1 MLTMTRILPL
11 LALSGVLLG
20 NLAPAQAAITELD
33 IQRAA
38 QLFCDAVK
46 AGKSEA
52 VAQDVATDYL
62 MEQLD
67 KSEKVSPKALRQRT
81 RAAVLKQCPAQ
92 AQKIKMAP

>member
-1 MLTMTRILPL
+1 MIRILPL
-11 LALSGVLLG
+11 LALSGLLFG
-20 NLAPAQAAITELD
+20 GLAPAQAAVTEPD

-38 QLFCDAVK
+38 QLFCDAIK

-62 MEQLD
+62 MEQIE

-92 AQKIKMAP
+92 AQKIKAAP

>member
-1 MLTMTRILPL
+1 MISMTRILAL
-11 LALSGVLLG
+11 LTLSGVLLG
-20 NLAPAQAAITELD
+20 GQAPGLAAITEPD

-38 QLFCDAVK
+38 QLFCETLK
-46 AGKSEA
+46 AGKSET

-62 MEQLD
+62 MEQIE